1 MISMA
6 ILAFNGGQIDQW
18 NSTRREENAWLNI
31 IQNLLILV
39 KM

>member
-6 ILAFNGGQIDQW
+6 ILAFNGGPTDQW
-18 NSTRREENAWLNI
+18 NSTRREENAWFII